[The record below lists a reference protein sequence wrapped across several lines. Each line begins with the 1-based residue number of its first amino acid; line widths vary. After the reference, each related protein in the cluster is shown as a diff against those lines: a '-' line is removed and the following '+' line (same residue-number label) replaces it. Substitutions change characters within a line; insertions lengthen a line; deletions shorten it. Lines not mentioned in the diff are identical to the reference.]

1 MDESPSILVYL
12 LFHFRFSHVSKKNS
26 DSVDR
31 TLLKQSDDASNI
43 FTLLREIIEDLK
55 QKLEDETSARKKLGS
70 DFLAY
75 KSQTNEKIVQLE
87 KQNDELKR
95 LLKSSSNLSKPIMV
109 DSATQMSN
117 PSSPTPKRFVS
128 FAINKTKHAFY
139 AYAARTSYLDQIT
152 ERF

>member
-31 TLLKQSDDASNI
+31 TLLKQSDDASNV

-95 LLKSSSNLSKPIMV
+95 LLKPSSNLSKPIMV

-128 FAINKTKHAFY
+128 FAINKTKYAFY
-139 AYAARTSYLDQIT
+139 SYAARTSYLDQIT

>member
-43 FTLLREIIEDLK
+43 FTLLREMIEDGTSAQK
-55 QKLEDETSARKKLGS
+55 KLES
-70 DFLAY
+70 DFLAF
-75 KSQTNEKIVQLE
+75 KSQTNDRLVQLE